1 MSADALRRTLDA
13 ALATRPDAPLAVAF
27 SGGPDSTALL
37 HALSQLPAARAQRLR
52 ALHVHHGLHADAD
65 AWAQRCEA
73 MARAFDVPLRVLPV
87 QVDADSGLGLEGAA
101 RQARHAALADAL
113 APGEWLACA
122 HHRGD
127 QAETML
133 MRLLRG
139 SGIDGLAAMR
149 TLRPLGPGWL
159 WRPLL
164 DTPRETLLAH
174 LGAHGLEAIDDP
186 ANRDPRH
193 DRSWLRQAVMPL
205 LRQRWPQA
213 EANLAA
219 SARLAAEASD
229 LLGAED
235 AVLLGDVATL
245 DPRVLQLPLLRQL
258 PEARQRRV
266 LRAWIATLDLPA
278 IPASCVQQVQRELL
292 PAAADAHA
300 RVAWRGVRI
309 QRWRELAHADLER
322 APLPAALDLGWS
334 GGDVLALPDGGTLA
348 LEPDPAL
355 RLPWRTRVRARQG
368 GERLQLPGR
377 DHHASLK
384 QLLQAHD
391 IPTWERDHLP
401 LLVDADDGEVLAAG
415 DLLVS
420 ARLQEWLVAQHAR
433 LRWHAPACA
442 AP

>member
-1 MSADALRRTLDA
+1 MSVDALTRTLDA

-37 HALSQLPAARAQRLR
+37 HALSRLPAARAQGLR
-52 ALHVHHGLHADAD
+52 ALHVDHGLHADAD
-65 AWAQRCEA
+65 DWARRCTA
-73 MARAFDVPLRVLPV
+73 MARTFDVPLTVLRV

-101 RQARHAALADAL
+101 RQARHAALAEAL

-127 QAETML
+127 QAETLL

-139 SGIDGLAAMR
+139 SGVDGLAAMR

-164 DTPRETLLAH
+164 DTPREALLVH
-174 LGAHGLEAIDDP
+174 LATHGLDSIDDP

-193 DRSWLRQAVMPL
+193 DRSWLRQALMPL
-205 LRQRWPQA
+205 LQERWPQA
-213 EANLAA
+213 EANLAT

-235 AVLLGDVATL
+235 AIALGDVATL

-258 PEARQRRV
+258 PAPRQRRV
-266 LRAWIATLDLPA
+266 LRAWIASLDLPP
-278 IPASCVQQVQRELL
+278 IPAACLAQVQRELL
-292 PAAADAHA
+292 PAAGDTDA
-300 RVAWRGVRI
+300 RVAWQGMRI
-309 QRWRELAHADLER
+309 QRWRELAHAGPER
-322 APLPAALDLGWS
+322 APLPATLDLDWA
-334 GGDVLALPDGGTLA
+334 GGAVLALPDGGTLA

-377 DHHASLK
+377 EHHASLK

-391 IPTWERDHLP
+391 IPTWERAQLP
-401 LLVDADDGEVLAAG
+401 LLVDAADGELLAAG
-415 DLLVS
+415 DLLLS
-420 ARLQEWLVAQHAR
+420 ARLHDWLVAQQAR
-433 LRWHAPACA
+433 LRWHP
-442 AP
+442 PG